1 MLKAKRFVI
10 ASLVKADAV
19 SRKVYVG
26 NTRVIVQKLG
36 QNEQVLRKKVA
47 LWKVQQNKIVLLHL
61 VERHT
66 PSIDRQFFDPFVE
79 HKFGHVLQTKCI
91 QMVIFE
97 IYVLIQAWE

>member
-47 LWKVQQNKIVLLHL
+47 L
-61 VERHT
+61 
-66 PSIDRQFFDPFVE
+66 
-79 HKFGHVLQTKCI
+79 
-91 QMVIFE
+91 
-97 IYVLIQAWE
+97 